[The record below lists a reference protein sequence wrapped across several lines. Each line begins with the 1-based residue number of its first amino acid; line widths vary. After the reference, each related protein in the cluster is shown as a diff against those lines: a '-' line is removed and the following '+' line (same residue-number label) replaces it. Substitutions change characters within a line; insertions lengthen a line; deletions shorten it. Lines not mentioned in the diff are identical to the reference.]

1 LRGVARRALIVSG
14 ILACARPA
22 SHPDTAETP
31 AENRLKRAWI
41 ASLLLAVV
49 LAGCGGSSTHKGKT
63 TASGASAATGP
74 LASTTPGA
82 GSTDCN
88 ALGINPIG
96 MREGTCTHAG
106 VTWVIVDEDHTLK
119 LKTLWA
125 RLAGVRTAKSLTST
139 TAAST
144 ANGAF
149 VIVSVAITNKL
160 QLPQMFDAR
169 GAQQAGLILDGT
181 VFKEAVAAESQADV
195 SSCLKL
201 ATPLAPGQSETC
213 DVIFDVPAHAAADLG
228 KHGSGDLYL
237 VNFGADLGGSVLPQ
251 KIGQIRLYH

>member
-1 LRGVARRALIVSG
+1 M
-14 ILACARPA
+14 
-22 SHPDTAETP
+22 
-31 AENRLKRAWI
+31 
-41 ASLLLAVV
+41 LLVGA
-49 LAGCGGSSTHKGKT
+49 LAGCGGGSTHKDKT
-63 TASGASAATGP
+63 TAPGASAATGP

-88 ALGINPIG
+88 ARGINPTG

-125 RLAGVRTAKSLTST
+125 RLMGVRTAKSLTST
-139 TAAST
+139 TAAAT

-149 VIVSVAITNKL
+149 VVASVTITNKL
-160 QLPQMFDAR
+160 HLPQMFDAAS
-169 GAQQAGLILDGT
+169 AQQAGLILDGT
-181 VFKEAVAAESQADV
+181 VFKEAVAAESQADP

-201 ATPLAPGQSETC
+201 ASSIAPDQSETC
-213 DVIFDVPAHAAADLG
+213 DLIFDVPAHAAADLG
-228 KHGSGDLYL
+228 RHGSGDLYL

-251 KIGQIRLYH
+251 RIGQIRLYH